1 MQVVSTVLDLRLISV
16 MNAKQ
21 DKTSNK
27 TVNLVTGKLD
37 GVTALKDTSNV
48 PTDLVHHA
56 VITVMDVLVMEI
68 MHAMNALTTL
78 QKMITEDVNVLIT
91 STMMQRQPLLLDS
104 VNQPTT
110 ETTVELINTTM
121 MENVN
126 FVMNHV

>member
-56 VITVMDVLVMEI
+56 VTTVMAVLVMEI

-78 QKMITEDVNVLIT
+78 QEMITEDVNVLIT
-91 STMMQRQPLLLDS
+91 STMIQRQPLLLDS
-104 VNQPTT
+104 VNQ
-110 ETTVELINTTM
+110 
-121 MENVN
+121 
-126 FVMNHV
+126 

>member
-56 VITVMDVLVMEI
+56 VTTVMAVLVMEI

-78 QKMITEDVNVLIT
+78 QEMITEDVNALIT
-91 STMMQRQPLLLDS
+91 STMIQRQPLLLDS
-104 VNQPTT
+104 VNQSTT

>member
-21 DKTSNK
+21 DSPSNK

-56 VITVMDVLVMEI
+56 VTTVMAVLVMEI

-78 QKMITEDVNVLIT
+78 QEMITEDVNVLIT